1 MDEIRIFKDKVYCNN
16 LNLNQ
21 KKYGI
26 IQNGNLVLM
35 PEEFLYLLSR
45 NKINTDKPLTYFIKK
60 FSKKIQDRFVIYED
74 LRKKGYILKSGL
86 KFGSDFRV
94 YDKNKFDGHS
104 KWLLNVLHKSS
115 INKKDFSSMNRLAN
129 STKKNILL
137 AYLDSENGISY
148 FEISWKKL

>member
-26 IQNGNLVLM
+26 IQNGTLVLM

-45 NKINTDKPLTYFIKK
+45 NKITTDKPLTYFIKK

-94 YDKNKFDGHS
+94 YDKNNLIAIQNG
-104 KWLLNVLHKSS
+104 
-115 INKKDFSSMNRLAN
+115 
-129 STKKNILL
+129 
-137 AYLDSENGISY
+137 YLTSFISPV
-148 FEISWKKL
+148 